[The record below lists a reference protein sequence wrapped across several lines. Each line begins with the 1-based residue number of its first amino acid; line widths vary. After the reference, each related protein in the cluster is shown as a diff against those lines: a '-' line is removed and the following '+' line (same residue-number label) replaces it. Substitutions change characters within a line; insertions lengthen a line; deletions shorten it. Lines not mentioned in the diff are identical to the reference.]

1 MNTIRIGL
9 FGSVLDGSWFLVRK
23 ARELIDHHQ
32 VKPSNLCFLVDT
44 SWVLRSIVGTLLAQ
58 YIPFR
63 KIEKVDVTRKET
75 SILLEIKD
83 VANIPFYCRYWF
95 VILTQPLGEKRY
107 DFAKCILAQDISEA
121 YLALCNHT
129 KAEGEELAF
138 LFKGELCTTIEW
150 RNPGVIY
157 YQKENDKWTSNW
169 FDEPR
174 WMVPELLVRI
184 ADVLA
189 IHQEQF
195 LERGFVAMRPLTMRE
210 VASRVGC
217 SESSVSRVI
226 AGVEAE
232 TPWGRLPLKAFF
244 SPLVGPMHNL
254 TSQTSIKAKLLGMIS
269 NEDKYKPL
277 SDEIL
282 SKQMREEGIDVSRRT
297 VAKYRQSLGIP
308 STSKRRHRKIILNNY

>member
-1 MNTIRIGL
+1 
-9 FGSVLDGSWFLVRK
+9 
-23 ARELIDHHQ
+23 
-32 VKPSNLCFLVDT
+32 
-44 SWVLRSIVGTLLAQ
+44 
-58 YIPFR
+58 
-63 KIEKVDVTRKET
+63 
-75 SILLEIKD
+75 
-83 VANIPFYCRYWF
+83 
-95 VILTQPLGEKRY
+95 
-107 DFAKCILAQDISEA
+107 
-121 YLALCNHT
+121 
-129 KAEGEELAF
+129 
-138 LFKGELCTTIEW
+138 
-150 RNPGVIY
+150 
-157 YQKENDKWTSNW
+157 
-169 FDEPR
+169 
-174 WMVPELLVRI
+174 MVPELLVRI

-308 STSKRRHRKIILNNY
+308 STSKRRHRKIILNN